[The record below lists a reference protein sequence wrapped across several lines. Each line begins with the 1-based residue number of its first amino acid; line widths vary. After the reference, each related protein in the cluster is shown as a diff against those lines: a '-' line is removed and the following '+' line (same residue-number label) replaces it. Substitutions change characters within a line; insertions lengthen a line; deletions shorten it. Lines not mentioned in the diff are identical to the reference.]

1 MHTTWPL
8 MDEHIVKDLGKAC
21 HTVFEWNCSVE
32 AEQGQVK
39 VSPRHIFR
47 LQITI

>member
-21 HTVFEWNCSVE
+21 HTVLKGNSCVE
-32 AEQGQVK
+32 AEQGQVE